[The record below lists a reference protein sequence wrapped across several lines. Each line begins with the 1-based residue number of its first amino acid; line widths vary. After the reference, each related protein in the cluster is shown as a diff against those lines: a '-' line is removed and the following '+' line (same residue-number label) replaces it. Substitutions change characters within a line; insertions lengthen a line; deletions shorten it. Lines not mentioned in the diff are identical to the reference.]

1 MKSSPR
7 EKLYRRHARVRAKIR
22 GTARRPRLAVSRSSA
37 HIQAQL
43 IDDEKGVT
51 LFGFSDRA
59 LKKKATKKEKAE
71 IVGTE
76 LAKKALAGGIRAA
89 VFDRGGYRYHGRVA
103 ALADGA
109 RKEGLSL

>member
-1 MKSSPR
+1 MKSSKQ
-7 EKLYRRHARVRAKIR
+7 EKLHRRQARIRAKIY
-22 GTARRPRLAVSRSSA
+22 GTASRPRLAVSRSTS

-51 LFGFSDRA
+51 LFGFSDRL

-71 IVGTE
+71 IVGKE
-76 LAKKALAGGIRAA
+76 IAKKALASGVTAV
-89 VFDRGGYRYHGRVA
+89 VFDRGGHRYHGRVA